1 MRQLIT
7 RIDDDLHASLQA
19 RARAEGRS
27 VASLVREVLAN
38 AVSEGT
44 DRASVVAR
52 FERAGLVVR
61 PPAPVGEVPTH
72 DEVVSRTR
80 GAGRAVSA
88 ALEADRAGR

>member
-27 VASLVREVLAN
+27 VASLVREVLTS

-44 DRASVVAR
+44 DRASVIAR

-61 PPAPVGEVPTH
+61 PPAPEQVPTH
-72 DEVVSRTR
+72 EEIWRASR
-80 GAGRAVSA
+80 GAGSAVSE
-88 ALEADRAGR
+88 ALAADRAKR